1 MGIYHMHETSVAAI
15 RPAKSAQLV
24 EFFHVARSQSMNSA
38 QKSTNSNNELKNP
51 IFFAVLGKTEIF
63 DRSIFFSPNI
73 MAPSNPFETTFNAPP

>member
-24 EFFHVARSQSMNSA
+24 EFFHVVRSQTMNSA
-38 QKSTNSNNELKNP
+38 QKLTNSNELKNFS
-51 IFFAVLGKTEIF
+51 FFAVLGKTEIF

-73 MAPSNPFETTFNAPP
+73 MAPPNPFETTFNAPP

>member
-1 MGIYHMHETSVAAI
+1 MHEMSMTGI
-15 RPAKSAQLV
+15 QPGKSAQLV

-38 QKSTNSNNELKNP
+38 QKSTNSNELKNP

-73 MAPSNPFETTFNAPP
+73 MAPSNPFETTFNGPP